1 MEVGDELNDDLIE
14 EILET
19 ENLLVST
26 EYPEYVQAQYFGVSE
41 IAVATFRKYCCD
53 LNVKQQTQ
61 PRLTPIMSAGIF
73 EKVQIDLIDMRWKPD
88 GEKKERV
95 FCFSE
100 FSLLFSFFLF
110 FLSIKMMKLYRE

>member
-1 MEVGDELNDDLIE
+1 MYGILITLIFYIIFINGAKTYE
-14 EILET
+14 
-19 ENLLVST
+19 
-26 EYPEYVQAQYFGVSE
+26 YFGVLE
-41 IAVATFRKYCCD
+41 IASFRKYCYVCD
-53 LNVKQQTQ
+53 LNVKQQTH